1 MQGLNVTLE
10 WGRLGRRDTWRAAPA
25 GLLRAW
31 WRSPIPAVDPTPSL
45 IALPAPAAA
54 PQPVVTSAGAAVWP
68 GAEAAEVESVALA
81 TGSAACAGGPDLR
94 ATGGGGAD
102 ASASA
107 AAGCAAASGPEGSL
121 AEEAAVASAPTAGGG
136 CAEADASMQGM
147 AWLAEKAAAAPDL
160 DSSAGASG
168 CGADSKRRLDGAGQR
183 WTRDLPAGAVAA
195 SGVPPRTRA
204 DWAGSGGGAGSS
216 GSATDA
222 HDTRANAN
230 SESWGTLPEARAR
243 NAAGIVG
250 QAHAV
255 RALGAPAPGAPRLP
269 PESAGSALQRASSN
283 RSGGGAGGAGVR
295 AAVIPGMRRV
305 VEVAAAHQ
313 GPAAGVEAAP
323 ITVSEIVSE
332 WLFSGHEVVT
342 VRMGG
347 ARAHALAE
355 VRRGLH

>member
-1 MQGLNVTLE
+1 MRP
-10 WGRLGRRDTWRAAPA
+10 W
-25 GLLRAW
+25 
-31 WRSPIPAVDPTPSL
+31 
-45 IALPAPAAA
+45 
-54 PQPVVTSAGAAVWP
+54 
-68 GAEAAEVESVALA
+68 
-81 TGSAACAGGPDLR
+81 
-94 ATGGGGAD
+94 
-102 ASASA
+102 
-107 AAGCAAASGPEGSL
+107 
-121 AEEAAVASAPTAGGG
+121 
-136 CAEADASMQGM
+136 QGM

-283 RSGGGAGGAGVR
+283 RFWRRGWRCWSACCGDTRNAASGGGGRGASG
-295 AAVIPGMRRV
+295 ACGRR
-305 VEVAAAHQ
+305 
-313 GPAAGVEAAP
+313 
-323 ITVSEIVSE
+323 
-332 WLFSGHEVVT
+332 
-342 VRMGG
+342 
-347 ARAHALAE
+347 
-355 VRRGLH
+355 

>member
-1 MQGLNVTLE
+1 
-10 WGRLGRRDTWRAAPA
+10 
-25 GLLRAW
+25 
-31 WRSPIPAVDPTPSL
+31 
-45 IALPAPAAA
+45 
-54 PQPVVTSAGAAVWP
+54 
-68 GAEAAEVESVALA
+68 
-81 TGSAACAGGPDLR
+81 
-94 ATGGGGAD
+94 
-102 ASASA
+102 
-107 AAGCAAASGPEGSL
+107 
-121 AEEAAVASAPTAGGG
+121 VASAPTAGGG

-168 CGADSKRRLDGAGQR
+168 CGAGSKRRLDGAGQR